1 LGGKFEVKLIT
12 SLFAIVLFP
21 ASLLVSS
28 CGYHTGARGDLVP
41 KNIQTIA
48 VMPFRNLST
57 RYRLS
62 DAFQQAISREFIAR
76 TRFQIVRNRENADA
90 ILDGT
95 INQVLAGPM
104 VFDPAT
110 GKATI
115 VSISVYLQLS
125 LTERATGKVIYRRP
139 LFEVHNNYEIALNAN
154 QYFDESSLALQR
166 VSADLARN
174 VVSGIMENF

>member
-1 LGGKFEVKLIT
+1 LAISVFAGLLFTPGCGYRVGGK
-12 SLFAIVLFP
+12 
-21 ASLLVSS
+21 
-28 CGYHTGARGDLVP
+28 GDLIP
-41 KNIQTIA
+41 KSIQTIA
-48 VMPFRNLST
+48 VLPFRNLTT

-76 TRFQIVRNRENADA
+76 TRYQIVRDKENADA
-90 ILDGT
+90 ILDGV
-95 INQVLAGPM
+95 INQVSSAPL

-115 VSISVYLQLS
+115 VSISVYLQLT

-139 LFEVHNNYEIALNAN
+139 LFETHSNYEIALNAN

-166 VSADLARN
+166 VSSDVGRT

>member
-1 LGGKFEVKLIT
+1 MKSRVKFIRAF
-12 SLFAIVLFP
+12 FA
-21 ASLLVSS
+21 ACCLLCIAS
-28 CGYHTGARGDLVP
+28 CGYHTGGKGDLVP
-41 KNIQTIA
+41 KSVQTIA

-62 DAFQQAISREFIAR
+62 DAFQQAISRELIAR
-76 TRFQIVRNRENADA
+76 TRFQVVRDKANADA

-95 INQVLAGPM
+95 ISQVLQGPM

-115 VSISVYLQLS
+115 VSISVFLQVS
-125 LTERATGKVIYRRP
+125 LTERATGKVIYSQP
-139 LFEVHNNYEIALNAN
+139 QVDVQNNYEIALNPN

-166 VSADLARN
+166 VSADVGRM

>member
-1 LGGKFEVKLIT
+1 MKPRAKFI
-12 SLFAIVLFP
+12 AVLLA
-21 ASLLVSS
+21 ASGLLCLSS
-28 CGYHTGARGDLVP
+28 CGYHTGGKGDLVP
-41 KNIQTIA
+41 KSIQTIA
-48 VMPFRNLST
+48 VMPFLNLST

-62 DAFQQAISREFIAR
+62 DAFQQAISRELIAR
-76 TRFQIVRNRENADA
+76 TRFQVVRDKTNADA

-95 INQVLAGPM
+95 INRVLQGPM

-115 VSISVYLQLS
+115 VSISVFLEVR
-125 LTERATGKVIYRRP
+125 LTERATGKVIYSLP
-139 LFEVHNNYEIALNAN
+139 QVNVHNNYEIALNSN

-166 VSADLARN
+166 VSADVGRM

>member
-1 LGGKFEVKLIT
+1 M
-12 SLFAIVLFP
+12 AISFF
-21 ASLLVSS
+21 ASLLWTAG
-28 CGYHTGARGDLVP
+28 CYHVGGKGDLVP

-48 VMPFRNLST
+48 VLPFRNLTT

-62 DAFQQAISREFIAR
+62 DAFQEAISREFIAR
-76 TRFQIVRNRENADA
+76 TPYQIVRDKENADA
-90 ILDGT
+90 ILDGV
-95 INQVLAGPM
+95 INQVLAAPLI
-104 VFDPAT
+104 FDPAT

-115 VSISVYLQLS
+115 ISISVYLQLT

-139 LFEVHNNYEIALNAN
+139 LFEIHSNYEIALNPN

-166 VSADLARN
+166 VSADLARM

>member
-1 LGGKFEVKLIT
+1 MKSTIT
-12 SLFAIVLFP
+12 WFAVLLLPGF
-21 ASLLVSS
+21 LLVSS
-28 CGYHTGARGDLVP
+28 CGYHTGGKGDLVP

-76 TRFQIVRNRENADA
+76 TRFHVVRNRDNADA

-95 INQVLAGPM
+95 INQVIAAPM

-125 LTERATGKVIYRRP
+125 LTERATGKVIYQRP
-139 LFEVHNNYEIALNAN
+139 FFEVHNNYEIALNAN

>member
-1 LGGKFEVKLIT
+1 MNLRSRLPTSAVLISICT
-12 SLFAIVLFP
+12 FW
-21 ASLLVSS
+21 S
-28 CGYHTGARGDLVP
+28 CGYHTGGKGDLVP

-48 VMPFRNLST
+48 VAPFRNLST

-76 TRFQIVRNRENADA
+76 TRFQIVRNRDEADA
-90 ILDGT
+90 ILDGS
-95 INQVLAGPM
+95 INRVVSAPL

-115 VSISVYLQLS
+115 VVISVTMQLV
-125 LTERATGKVIYRRP
+125 LTERTTGKVLYVRP
-139 LFEVHNNYEIALNAN
+139 SFEIHNNYEIALNAN

-166 VSADLARN
+166 VSADLARQ